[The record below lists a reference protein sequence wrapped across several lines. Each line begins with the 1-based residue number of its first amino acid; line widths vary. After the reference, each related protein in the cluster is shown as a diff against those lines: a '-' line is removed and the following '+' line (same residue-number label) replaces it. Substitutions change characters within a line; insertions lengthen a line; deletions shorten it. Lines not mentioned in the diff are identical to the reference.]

1 MTGARPS
8 RRAAVLRAGR
18 PAFLV
23 IAIGLGVWAIVSE
36 RHKLGDAFA
45 EVSWGWVV
53 AAYAVVLTGT
63 SMTMLVFRELLSGLG
78 SPIPLTAAARV
89 VYLGQLGK
97 YVPGSVWAVLG
108 QTELAR
114 EYDVPRTRGLVTS
127 LVGIVLSVLCGL
139 LVAAVFLPLSSGR
152 ALAHYW
158 WALLAIPVLLCALFP
173 PVLNPVVNRL
183 LRLFRRPELDRP
195 FALRSLLR
203 AASWQLVVWVLTG
216 VQGYLLV
223 AGIGAPGGRSFFIAV
238 GGFALAF
245 AAGVLVIPAP
255 AGAGVRETAL
265 VAALSPVLHVGPAL
279 AVALLSR
286 ALSTL
291 ADLTLAAGAV
301 VRAKW
306 HARAATRQPA
316 GGTAHTQE
324 IQETSNNQ

>member
-1 MTGARPS
+1 MTEQAQPS
-8 RRAAVLRAGR
+8 RRAALLRAGR

-23 IAIGLGVWAIVSE
+23 VAIALGIWAIVSE
-36 RHKLGDAFA
+36 RHKLGHAFA
-45 EVSWGWVV
+45 QVSWGWVV
-53 AAYAVVLTGT
+53 AAYAVVLAGT
-63 SMTMLVFRELLSGLG
+63 ALSVLVFRELLAGLG
-78 SPIPLTAAARV
+78 SPIPLSAVARV

-97 YVPGSVWAVLG
+97 YLPGSVWAVLG

-152 ALAHYW
+152 ALTHYW
-158 WALLAIPVLLCALFP
+158 WALLAIPVLVCALAP
-173 PVLNPVVNRL
+173 PVLNPMVNRL

-195 FALRSLLR
+195 FALPSLLR
-203 AASWQLVVWVLTG
+203 AASWQLAMWLLIG

-245 AAGVLVIPAP
+245 AAGLLVIPAP

-291 ADLTLAAGAV
+291 ADLTLAVGAV
-301 VRAKW
+301 ARARA
-306 HARAATRQPA
+306 HARTLAA
-316 GGTAHTQE
+316 
-324 IQETSNNQ
+324 QETSTNQ